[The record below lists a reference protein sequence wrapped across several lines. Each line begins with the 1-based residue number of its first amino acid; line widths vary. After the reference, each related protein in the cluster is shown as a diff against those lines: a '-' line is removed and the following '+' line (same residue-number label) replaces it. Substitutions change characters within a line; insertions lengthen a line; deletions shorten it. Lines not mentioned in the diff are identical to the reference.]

1 MFVIENSNEN
11 KDTPDTD
18 VSRYRKSTFII
29 QFKGNEIVKKLALTT
44 ERNVSTI
51 GTMSLNERNH
61 KKSQIESLHCFP
73 SSGMLLKNQITCIVL
88 NGLALNNRQH
98 QWIRNKYNGFL
109 IKKIINLKIA

>member
-1 MFVIENSNEN
+1 MIENSNEN

-29 QFKGNEIVKKLALTT
+29 QFKGNEFVKKLALPT

-61 KKSQIESLHCFP
+61 KKRE
-73 SSGMLLKNQITCIVL
+73 KN
-88 NGLALNNRQH
+88 
-98 QWIRNKYNGFL
+98 NKYE
-109 IKKIINLKIA
+109 ISVK